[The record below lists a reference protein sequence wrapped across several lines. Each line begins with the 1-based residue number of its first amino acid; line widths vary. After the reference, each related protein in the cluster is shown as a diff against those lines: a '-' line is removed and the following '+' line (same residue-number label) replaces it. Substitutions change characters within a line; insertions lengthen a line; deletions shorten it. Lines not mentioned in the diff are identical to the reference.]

1 MTEGTP
7 FLAKVSGNGKVT
19 IPKNVRDLHGV
30 KDGDYVECAFI
41 KVERGNGQPAEQ
53 PQTANRPEIEP
64 VS

>member
-30 KDGDYVECAFI
+30 KDGDYVECAFV
-41 KVERGNGQPAEQ
+41 KVASASSLPEPQVPKPIEVPA
-53 PQTANRPEIEP
+53 
-64 VS
+64 